1 MTDLQKKKKE
11 IAFFYGTTKQFISN
25 FQLFYM
31 VSFEVPIY
39 LAKSLKWLEVHIFKH
54 PTIDEFLA
62 DKMFAKSKSNNWDQN
77 CLCSRPATV
86 SEQPPLLILPS
97 LSVIRENSN
106 LVWSGRV
113 HSNKNTGLSEL
124 DASVW

>member
-54 PTIDEFLA
+54 PT
-62 DKMFAKSKSNNWDQN
+62 
-77 CLCSRPATV
+77 V
-86 SEQPPLLILPS
+86 
-97 LSVIRENSN
+97 
-106 LVWSGRV
+106 
-113 HSNKNTGLSEL
+113 
-124 DASVW
+124 